1 MSFSRII
8 GVDFATDDRKKG
20 MVLATRE
27 HGCLRLDRTWDRR
40 RPFREILKEWAG
52 KAEDMEATLIAVDA
66 PLGWPVPLSEA
77 LQSHEAGQ
85 AIKTSANCM
94 FRRRTDAIVQCT
106 IQKRP
111 LEVGANLIA
120 RTAHA
125 ALVSLDKLR
134 EDLGKPVPLA
144 WTPSARGPAAIEV
157 YPAATLKAYGIPS
170 TGYKKPENRAERCEI
185 ICDLRRLP
193 CMNLPECFTSEL
205 VGNAD
210 TLDAAVCVLAADDF
224 IAERAARPAD
234 ERLARR
240 EGWIWVRPPLA
251 R

>member
-20 MVLATRE
+20 MVLATRG

-40 RPFREILKEWAG
+40 RPFREILKEWVG

-66 PLGWPVPLSEA
+66 PLGWPVPLSKA

-134 EDLGKPVPLA
+134 EDLGKTVPLA

-170 TGYKKPENRAERCEI
+170 TGDKKDSDQRSAIVKALKCQGMTIPDCRET
-185 ICDLRRLP
+185 DLQDNP
-193 CMNLPECFTSEL
+193 
-205 VGNAD
+205 D
-210 TLDAAVCVLAADDF
+210 TLDAAVCVLAAEDF
-224 IAERAARPAD
+224 IRARATPPEDQDRD
-234 ERLARR
+234 LARR

-251 R
+251 P